1 MISDPTRRRRPEVQR
16 LANLK
21 KGEKMIRGKYLAPSR
36 GHFRFMS
43 MKGYRKNEKLHL
55 AHKGWHSFAVHSGT
69 AGSAER
75 VELFTD

>member
-1 MISDPTRRRRPEVQR
+1 
-16 LANLK
+16 
-21 KGEKMIRGKYLAPSR
+21 MIRGKYLAPSR

-43 MKGYRKNEKLHL
+43 MKGNRKNEKPHL
-55 AHKGWHSFAVHSGT
+55 THKDRQSFAVHSGT